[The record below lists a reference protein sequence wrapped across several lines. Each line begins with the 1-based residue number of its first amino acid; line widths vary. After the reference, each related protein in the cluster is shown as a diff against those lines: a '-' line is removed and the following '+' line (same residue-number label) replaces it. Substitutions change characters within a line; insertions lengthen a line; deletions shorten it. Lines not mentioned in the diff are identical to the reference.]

1 MRSFVRA
8 KLGDIDFALMSACE
22 IWKQLNSIM
31 QEAITVYVP
40 QRVVSRHHKPLWM
53 TTKVIR
59 SVKKKHKLRN
69 KWKKSNDNSIEL
81 HYKKTG

>member
-1 MRSFVRA
+1 MLQSSRLWGNALVRKSK

-22 IWKQLNSIM
+22 IWEQFNSIM

-53 TTKVIR
+53 TTNVIR
-59 SVKKKHKLRN
+59 SVKKK
-69 KWKKSNDNSIEL
+69 
-81 HYKKTG
+81 T

>member
-8 KLGDIDFALMSACE
+8 KLGDFDLALMSACE
-22 IWKQLNSIM
+22 IWEPFNSIM

-53 TTKVIR
+53 TTN
-59 SVKKKHKLRN
+59 LR
-69 KWKKSNDNSIEL
+69 L
-81 HYKKTG
+81 